1 MEFNCPVISFD
12 LYNQLY
18 KDSTNI
24 KYLENGEID
33 VENSNFN
40 DVDVEN
46 SNFNETNKELNHT
59 ILIPQSKYF
68 NFINSDIFIDSD
80 SPLYLKITK
89 IRNVSVNIYETEIN
103 DEIGIYDGTEIN
115 DNINDRIEINDDLDF
130 DHNNSMIFGNCGFIQ
145 EDLIVLPFWVINK
158 LKINMFEV
166 VNIQNIINLPKIGF
180 LKIKGTNSDYT
191 KLENIKEILENELN
205 TYRAI
210 TINDLIYIY
219 YQFQFQLEFYIIEIK
234 DIFNKEIKFGSLFNT
249 EVNIEFEIPSDI
261 AEKERQ
267 ERIEQEN
274 IEQERIEQERIY
286 KEELK
291 QKEIEKE
298 RLFALEKEKE
308 CSKFKGTAYSLLD
321 SNQKPITHEEY
332 KKLLSQKYKNNSNS

>member
-267 ERIEQEN
+267 ERIEQE
-274 IEQERIEQERIY
+274 RIY

>member
-1 MEFNCPVISFD
+1 MD
-12 LYNQLY
+12 L
-18 KDSTNI
+18 
-24 KYLENGEID
+24 
-33 VENSNFN
+33 
-40 DVDVEN
+40 
-46 SNFNETNKELNHT
+46 
-59 ILIPQSKYF
+59 SKV
-68 NFINSDIFIDSD
+68 NTDKRLSD
-80 SPLYLKITK
+80 LITK
-89 IRNVSVNIYETEIN
+89 ISNVPVNSVNLVNINEIEIN
-103 DEIGIYDGTEIN
+103 DDLNDEIN
-115 DNINDRIEINDDLDF
+115 DNNLDLDSDLDF
-130 DHNNSMIFGNCGFIQ
+130 DHNNSMILGNCGFIQ

-166 VNIQNIINLPKIGF
+166 VNVQNIINLPKIGF

-191 KLENIKEILENELN
+191 QLENIKEILENELN

-249 EVNIEFEIPSDI
+249 EVKIEFEVPSDI

-267 ERIEQEN
+267 EKIEQEK
-274 IEQERIEQERIY
+274 IELERIDQERIY
-286 KEELK
+286 QEELK
-291 QKEIEKE
+291 QTEIEQE

>member
-18 KDSTNI
+18 KDSINI

-33 VENSNFN
+33 IENSNFN

-46 SNFNETNKELNHT
+46 CNFNETNKELNHT

-89 IRNVSVNIYETEIN
+89 ISNVPVNSVNLVNINEIEIN
-103 DEIGIYDGTEIN
+103 DDLNDEIN
-115 DNINDRIEINDDLDF
+115 DNNLDLDSDLDF
-130 DHNNSMIFGNCGFIQ
+130 DHNNSMILGNCGFIQ

-166 VNIQNIINLPKIGF
+166 VNVQNIINLPKIGF

-191 KLENIKEILENELN
+191 QLENIKEILENELN

-249 EVNIEFEIPSDI
+249 EVKIEFEVPSDI

-267 ERIEQEN
+267 EKIEQEK
-274 IEQERIEQERIY
+274 IELERIDQERIY
-286 KEELK
+286 QEELK
-291 QKEIEKE
+291 QTEIEQE